1 MGLCEQLSQRSSVCS
16 VGGAQLTG
24 TAPPPVSNKLANLLC
39 FVIAAGAFAM
49 IGLDAT
55 AHHGQTHSGTQE
67 YVRHD

>member
-1 MGLCEQLSQRSSVCS
+1 MSRPAPLHSP
-16 VGGAQLTG
+16 A
-24 TAPPPVSNKLANLLC
+24 TAMNNKLANLLC